1 MEKAIAVVVSY
12 NRQELLSECIT
23 ALRNQTRKLDAILV
37 VNNGSTDNTE
47 QWLQQQSDVFF
58 ITQKNIG
65 SSGGFNTGISWAYK
79 HGFSWIWCMDDDGYP
94 KEDALEKLLASETHE
109 RSLIN
114 CAVLNKADKKT
125 FVWKT
130 KEYKTIEEVDV
141 DIIPGIGH
149 PFNGTLLHRAIVE
162 KVGVPKTA
170 LFLWGDETEY
180 YYRIVKQHKFPVYT
194 VPSSIHY
201 HPAAAFTFKK
211 DWDYKTSWK
220 MYFYVRNRLHV
231 HNAKFTNKLMALV
244 NYSFFLLAFA
254 GIILVYQKT
263 DRRKKLN
270 FMIWPMADA
279 FSNNFS
285 ATPTAILKRLNHS
298 NDESLTLGTNNYL
311 KNLWHSIAAPFSIQ
325 RTRNAAN
332 V

>member
-1 MEKAIAVVVSY
+1 MEKAIAVIVSY
-12 NRQELLSECIT
+12 NRQSLLSECIN

-47 QWLQQQSDVFF
+47 KWLLEQPDVFF

-79 HGFSWIWCMDDDGYP
+79 HGYSWIWCMDDDGYP
-94 KEDALEKLLASETHE
+94 KEDALENLLKAETHE
-109 RSLIN
+109 RSLLN
-114 CAVLNKADKKT
+114 CAVINKEDKKT

-130 KEYKTIEEVDV
+130 KEYKTINEVDV
-141 DIIPGIGH
+141 DIIHGIGH
-149 PFNGTLLHRAIVE
+149 PFNGTLLHRTIVE
-162 KVGVPKTA
+162 KVGVPRKA

-180 YYRIVKQHKFPVYT
+180 YYRIVKQHKIPVYT
-194 VPSSIHY
+194 VTNSIHY
-201 HPAAAFTFKK
+201 HPATAFTLKQ

-231 HNAKFTNKLMALV
+231 HNAKFANKILAFA

-254 GIILVYQKT
+254 GVIMVYQKT
-263 DRRKKLN
+263 DRLKKLN
-270 FMIWPMADA
+270 FMIWPMTDA
-279 FSNNFS
+279 ISNDFS
-285 ATPTAILKRLNHS
+285 ATPGIILNRLNKPEIK
-298 NDESLTLGTNNYL
+298 DLQYGTNGW
-311 KNLWHSIAAPFSIQ
+311 KNLWQGIFAPFSMQ
-325 RTRNAAN
+325 RSGNAAN